1 MKKSYTILVSLI
13 TAIILLSISSV
24 ELNAI
29 PAFARKYQISCQVC
43 HSPAAPRLKG
53 FGADFATQGFRMTD
67 YESPR
72 YFVNAGDEKL
82 SLLREL
88 PLGIRFDGHVSYNNG
103 NEGTP
108 DFGTP
113 FGLKLLSG
121 GELSDNLSYYFYF
134 YMNERG
140 ELTGVED
147 AFLMWNNLF
156 GLGVNFYIGQFQKS
170 DPLFKRESRLT
181 LEDYH
186 AYTSAPGNS
195 KGSLKYDRGIMV
207 EYGLPTGTS
216 IVGELVNGNG
226 ITQAGEEFLF
236 DMDKYKTWLLRVN
249 QDIGEVIRIGFFGS
263 SGKELLPGSTDD
275 FVSTMTYFGPDLTLN
290 FNEHLIIN
298 LQYVR
303 RTDSKVYLDAH
314 DIMVDDVAMNAG
326 FAEIIF
332 APKGDRSNWYFTGLL
347 NLVDSELDYLDYESL
362 TFHTG
367 YLLRRNVRLVG
378 EYTHV
383 LSGTPYGKAS
393 VGFVSAF

>member
-249 QDIGEVIRIGFFGS
+249 QDIGEVIRIG
-263 SGKELLPGSTDD
+263 
-275 FVSTMTYFGPDLTLN
+275 
-290 FNEHLIIN
+290 
-298 LQYVR
+298 
-303 RTDSKVYLDAH
+303 
-314 DIMVDDVAMNAG
+314 
-326 FAEIIF
+326 
-332 APKGDRSNWYFTGLL
+332 
-347 NLVDSELDYLDYESL
+347 
-362 TFHTG
+362 
-367 YLLRRNVRLVG
+367 
-378 EYTHV
+378 
-383 LSGTPYGKAS
+383 
-393 VGFVSAF
+393 

>member
-1 MKKSYTILVSLI
+1 MKKSYTILISSI
-13 TAIILLSISSV
+13 TAIILLGISSV
-24 ELNAI
+24 EVSGI

-43 HSPAAPRLKG
+43 HSPAMPRLKA
-53 FGADFATQGFRMTD
+53 FGEDFAGQGFRMTD

-72 YFVNAGDEKL
+72 YFINAGDEKL

-88 PLGIRFDGHVSYNNG
+88 PLGIRFDGHISYNNA

-156 GLGVNFYIGQFQKS
+156 GLGVNLYVGQFQKS

-181 LEDYH
+181 LEDYY
-186 AYTSAPGNS
+186 AYTAAPGNS

-216 IVGELVNGNG
+216 FVGELVNGNG
-226 ITQAGEEFLF
+226 IGQAGEEFLF
-236 DMDKYKTWLLRVN
+236 DTDKYKTWLLKVN
-249 QDIGEVIRIGFFGS
+249 QGIGEVFSMGFFAS
-263 SGKELLPGSTDD
+263 CGKELLPGATEE
-275 FVSTMTYFGPDLTLN
+275 FVSKMTYFGPDISLN

-298 LQYVR
+298 IQYLR
-303 RTDSKVYLDAH
+303 RTDSQVFLEPEE
-314 DIMVDDVAMNAG
+314 IIVDDVVMDAG
-326 FAEIIF
+326 FAEVIF

-347 NLVDSELDYLDYESL
+347 NFADSDLDELDYQSL

-367 YLLRRNVRLVG
+367 IPLRRNVRLVG
-378 EYTHV
+378 EDTQV
-383 LSGTPYGKAS
+383 LSGTRYRKAS
-393 VGFVSAF
+393 VGFGSAF